1 MPRLSQKQVDKWTIG
16 KIQKSSD
23 IDHDQLVKEI
33 LPAPKRP
40 KRTRR
45 PQKYPFG
52 VFIKRIVSIMV
63 KKAVR
68 TSEDKN
74 DNNNMA
80 TSLITMAADDAVG
93 IVEDNSI
100 FDDDYIKEE
109 VKDSDSV
116 ISESEIKEVEF
127 SNADYHKVYFDDGS
141 DSPMCDDQ
149 SAAKTVTIVVNEDN
163 EFEWDDENLQRIIGK
178 FFPILQ
184 IESSNKFLLKNYYI
198 LDSKQSA
205 EVTFIKRQLD
215 NDDDDKWLK
224 KFNIVKDCV
233 VKLDN
238 ISKTLDDDSNAAGPS
253 GINRQNEES
262 DDQMTES
269 DSENEVEEKKPKRK
283 RSKNSGGP
291 VSKKLRLKRER
302 QNQRK
307 TVERNGWG
315 PNAFQCKRCTM
326 PGYPGYLLFR
336 GKDTLGRHVKRAHKG
351 KLHYDDMETIPWNKT
366 RGWRYAYLKKFRV
379 SEGFRPEI

>member
-74 DNNNMA
+74 DNINMA
-80 TSLITMAADDAVG
+80 TSLISMVADDAVG

-184 IESSNKFLLKNYYI
+184 IEISNKF
-198 LDSKQSA
+198 
-205 EVTFIKRQLD
+205 
-215 NDDDDKWLK
+215 
-224 KFNIVKDCV
+224 C
-233 VKLDN
+233 
-238 ISKTLDDDSNAAGPS
+238 
-253 GINRQNEES
+253 
-262 DDQMTES
+262 
-269 DSENEVEEKKPKRK
+269 
-283 RSKNSGGP
+283 
-291 VSKKLRLKRER
+291 
-302 QNQRK
+302 
-307 TVERNGWG
+307 
-315 PNAFQCKRCTM
+315 
-326 PGYPGYLLFR
+326 
-336 GKDTLGRHVKRAHKG
+336 
-351 KLHYDDMETIPWNKT
+351 
-366 RGWRYAYLKKFRV
+366 
-379 SEGFRPEI
+379 